1 MDLNIKWK
9 FQDEM
14 DGMYPY
20 YKAYLND
27 KPIAMIVIRDD
38 HYRLTMLWD
47 DYAHKEFNSVWEA
60 KNQFDVEMVTARLE
74 GKV

>member
-1 MDLNIKWK
+1 MDLNIKWE
-9 FQDEM
+9 FQDEA

-47 DYAHKEFNSVWEA
+47 DYQHMDFRTVWEA
-60 KNQFDVEMVTARLE
+60 KNQFEVELVTRRME
-74 GKV
+74 GKL